1 MLKKVFQLFSK
12 KDSKFVIKLQFFYFL
27 IAVVEVLSISSIAPL
42 TYSIFNPN
50 IGDLNNKFSQFF
62 FSLSFEK

>member
-50 IGDLNNKFSQFF
+50 IVI
-62 FSLSFEK
+62 